1 MFFKILKRF
10 FYNFKLKIIN
20 LMVWVL
26 CSFTFYYI
34 GIILHRLG
42 RLIDKCID
50 MWIYFDRIEQI
61 NIDLAKK
68 LVLTF
73 EMPFLGFLYFLIYI
87 TAWLSDI
94 YYSEGEIVYLDES
107 LDDILWMVEV
117 FFIVCLIFDLT
128 GRLLIQILE
137 SWL

>member
-1 MFFKILKRF
+1 
-10 FYNFKLKIIN
+10 
-20 LMVWVL
+20 MVWVL